1 MAHSR
6 NLAHASLETAVHV
19 EYLMH
24 MVHTIVMPWLAKT
37 GLQLQ
42 AGALPQ
48 ELTQHFSNTLQ
59 RALPRFCGGCVG
71 CGHETAERRRGKGG
85 RERAAELMENEGEG
99 ER

>member
-6 NLAHASLETAVHV
+6 NLAHASLKTAVHV

-85 RERAAELMENEGEG
+85 RGG
-99 ER
+99 G